1 MTTRERGWIAALV
14 ILAVLALVEWYYI
27 PGHNRLLLELNN
39 AGHLPV
45 FGLLAIAVLHLIKAL
60 APQLRQQPIRAYA
73 WALALAA
80 LLGAAS
86 ESVQYF
92 TARDADLIDLLWDV
106 LGAASF
112 LALYAA
118 VRDPD
123 LLTIRTANLR
133 LRGRLLALT
142 GLLWL
147 VGGWSLLIWSAA
159 FAQRQLQFPVLCDFD
174 SHLSTKFLS
183 RNGVSLE
190 RGVTSDA
197 PGFEIRGTRMHFKAT
212 DWPGV
217 EVFDVYPD
225 WHDRD
230 SLVLELTVEGD
241 DALRLGLAVYDQDHN
256 HLLED
261 RFSRGFV
268 VDPGRQHLAVSLGTV
283 LLGPKHRHL
292 DMSRLSGVM
301 IFGDS
306 TVAGKSVLLERLL
319 LK

>member
-1 MTTRERGWIAALV
+1 
-14 ILAVLALVEWYYI
+14 
-27 PGHNRLLLELNN
+27 
-39 AGHLPV
+39 
-45 FGLLAIAVLHLIKAL
+45 
-60 APQLRQQPIRAYA
+60 
-73 WALALAA
+73 
-80 LLGAAS
+80 
-86 ESVQYF
+86 
-92 TARDADLIDLLWDV
+92 V

-174 SHLSTKFLS
+174 SYLSKNFIS
-183 RNGVSLE
+183 SNGDSMD
-190 RGVTSDA
+190 RGVTRYA
-197 PGFEIRGTRMHFKAT
+197 HGFEVRGTRMHFKAT

-241 DALRLGLAVYDQDHN
+241 VALRLGLAVYDQDHN